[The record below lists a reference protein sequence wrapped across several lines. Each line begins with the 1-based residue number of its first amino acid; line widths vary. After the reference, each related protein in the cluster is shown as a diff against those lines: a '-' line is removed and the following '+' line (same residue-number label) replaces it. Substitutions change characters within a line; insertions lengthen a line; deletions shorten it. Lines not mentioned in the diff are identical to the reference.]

1 MANLKKSKSCLE
13 MGRILKRLLDQAIN
27 YTARFFVYLSIL
39 RNIFMYSA
47 ITFFNTVKIHKLLQI
62 LMQNQQVSSL

>member
-1 MANLKKSKSCLE
+1 

-47 ITFFNTVKIHKLLQI
+47 ITFFNKVKIHKLLQI
-62 LMQNQQVSSL
+62 LLQNQQVSSL

>member
-1 MANLKKSKSCLE
+1 

-47 ITFFNTVKIHKLLQI
+47 ITFFNKVKIHKLLQI